1 MQRHRRLLLRA
12 GTLLGLIAVT
22 GRIAVQAQG
31 KPRVIAIVARKFTY
45 EPAEITLRVNE
56 PVVFQLTTQDVVMG
70 FSLPDFKVRA
80 TVIPGQ
86 TAEVPLTP
94 TKTGEFMFLCD
105 VFCGSGHESME
116 GTLRVTA

>member
-12 GTLLGLIAVT
+12 GALFGLIAVA

-31 KPRVIAIVARKFTY
+31 KPRVIVIVARKFTY
-45 EPAEITLRVNE
+45 EPAEITLKVNE

-80 TVIPGQ
+80 TIVPGQ

-105 VFCGSGHESME
+105 VFCGSGHENME
-116 GTLRVTA
+116 GTLRVTV

>member
-45 EPAEITLRVNE
+45 EPAEITLKVNE